1 MALGLTSLFSQQPAP
16 LIGLDVSSS
25 SIKLV
30 ELDRGRS
37 GEFELERCALE
48 LLEPDWIADGD
59 IKNFDAV
66 AEAVRRTVKKS
77 RTKARN
83 VAMAM
88 PASVVISK
96 KIVLPR
102 DLNEREMEVQVE
114 MEANQYIPFSLDEV
128 SLDFCVMGPSRASPD
143 DVDVMIAASRREK
156 VEDRQAL
163 AEAAGLVPTVM
174 DVETWAARLAAQRL
188 VRMLPDADEETVVAL
203 FELGA
208 NVSGMQVFRGETML
222 YEREQVFGG
231 AQLTQMLAHQ
241 YGFTLQEAEAKKRSG
256 ELPPDYGSAVLQP
269 FVTTLAEQV
278 DSALKL
284 FFSSTPNNRVDQIF
298 LAGGSAGLT
307 GLPAAVTQATSFP
320 CGVVDPF
327 GGMDIGRGVR
337 ARQLERQAPS
347 YLTACG
353 LAMRRFYP

>member
-1 MALGLTSLFSQQPAP
+1 
-16 LIGLDVSSS
+16 
-25 SIKLV
+25 
-30 ELDRGRS
+30 
-37 GEFELERCALE
+37 
-48 LLEPDWIADGD
+48 
-59 IKNFDAV
+59 
-66 AEAVRRTVKKS
+66 
-77 RTKARN
+77 
-83 VAMAM
+83 

-241 YGFTLQEAEAKKRSG
+241 YGFTLQEAES
-256 ELPPDYGSAVLQP
+256 
-269 FVTTLAEQV
+269 
-278 DSALKL
+278 
-284 FFSSTPNNRVDQIF
+284 
-298 LAGGSAGLT
+298 
-307 GLPAAVTQATSFP
+307 
-320 CGVVDPF
+320 
-327 GGMDIGRGVR
+327 
-337 ARQLERQAPS
+337 
-347 YLTACG
+347 
-353 LAMRRFYP
+353 

>member
-1 MALGLTSLFSQQPAP
+1 MGLTSLFSQQPAP
-16 LIGLDVSSS
+16 LIGLDISPS

-30 ELDRGRS
+30 ELERARS
-37 GEFELERCALE
+37 GTFELQRCALE
-48 LLEPDWIADGD
+48 VLEPDWIADGD

-66 AEAVRRTVKKS
+66 ADAVRRVVKKS
-77 RTKARN
+77 RAKARN

-96 KIVLPR
+96 RIVLPR
-102 DLNEREMEVQVE
+102 DLSEREMEIQVE

-128 SLDFCVMGPSRASPD
+128 SLDFCVIGPSRASPE

-163 AEAAGLVPTVM
+163 AEAAGLVPMVM
-174 DVETWAARLAAQRL
+174 DVETWASRLATQRL
-188 VRMLPDADEETVVAL
+188 VRQMPEADDETVIAL

-208 NVSGMQVFRGETML
+208 NVSSMQVFRGETIL

-241 YGFTLQEAEAKKRSG
+241 YGFTLQEAETKKRG
-256 ELPPDYGSAVLQP
+256 GDLPSDYGVAVLQP
-269 FVTTLAEQV
+269 FVTSLGEQV

-284 FFSSTPNNRVDQIF
+284 FFSSTPNNRVDHIF
-298 LAGGSAGLT
+298 LGGGSAGLA
-307 GLPAAVTQATSFP
+307 GLAAAVTASTSFP
-320 CGVVDPF
+320 CSVVDPF
-327 GGMDIGRGVR
+327 GGMDMGRGVR
-337 ARQLERQAPS
+337 ARQLEQQAPS

>member
-1 MALGLTSLFSQQPAP
+1 MAFSSLFSQQPAP
-16 LIGLDVSSS
+16 LIGLDISPS

-30 ELDRGRS
+30 ELERARS
-37 GEFELERCALE
+37 GTFELQRCALE
-48 LLEPDWIADGD
+48 VLEPDWIADGD

-66 AEAVRRTVKKS
+66 ADAVRRVVKKS
-77 RTKARN
+77 RTKAKN

-96 KIVLPR
+96 RIVLPR
-102 DLNEREMEVQVE
+102 DLSEREMEIQVE

-128 SLDFCVMGPSRASPD
+128 SLDFCVIGPSRASPE

-163 AEAAGLVPTVM
+163 AEAAGLVPMVM
-174 DVETWAARLAAQRL
+174 DVETWASRLATQRL
-188 VRMLPDADEETVVAL
+188 VRQMPEADEETVIAL

-208 NVSGMQVFRGETML
+208 NVSSMQVFRGETIL
-222 YEREQVFGG
+222 HEREQVFGG

-241 YGFTLQEAEAKKRSG
+241 YGFTLQEAETKKRG
-256 ELPPDYGSAVLQP
+256 GDLPSDYGAAVLQP
-269 FVTTLAEQV
+269 FVTSLGEQV

-284 FFSSTPNNRVDQIF
+284 FFSSTPNNRVDHIF
-298 LAGGSAGLT
+298 LGGGSASLAGLA
-307 GLPAAVTQATSFP
+307 AAVTASTSFP
-320 CGVVDPF
+320 CSVADPF
-327 GGMDIGRGVR
+327 GGMDMGRGVR
-337 ARQLERQAPS
+337 ARQLELQAPS

-353 LAMRRFYP
+353 LALRRFYP